1 MKKSTSESMNK
12 GMSDTGRQIRF
23 PSVLALAA
31 SGAAGCASP
40 SAQPWVSEAE
50 ANWWRYGSWLTG
62 LTLLLCAL
70 ALCLPSVPVPEG
82 YHAFADQVTWWGF
95 LPHARDVLSNAAF
108 ALAGWALLWHG
119 QRYGNSGMAHKRVL
133 PAVYVAGWGLVLT
146 AVCSGVYHLQPD
158 ARGLVLDRLGMSVAF
173 AGVLGLLVA
182 DRFAPVRVLPAM
194 AVALLLGVACT
205 LGDFLHNNTMP
216 WVLFQLGLLGLMLLA
231 PWITRGHGAQAAQGQ
246 THQQAVLGVAW
257 WQVLVF
263 YALAKVC
270 ELGDHAF
277 WHLTGEIISGH
288 SLKHIAA
295 AAAVWPLLQALRAR
309 VREAKLRA
317 GN

>member
-1 MKKSTSESMNK
+1 MNK
-12 GMSDTGRQIRF
+12 TGKTF
-23 PSVLALAA
+23 LFSSAATLAA
-31 SGAAGCASP
+31 PNAAGHAP
-40 SAQPWVSEAE
+40 HNVQPWVSEAE

-62 LTLLLCAL
+62 MTLLLCAL
-70 ALCLPSVPVPEG
+70 ALCLPSVPVPDS

-108 ALAGWALLWHG
+108 ALAGWALLWQG
-119 QRYGNSGMAHKRVL
+119 RRYVRAGVAHKRVL
-133 PAVYVAGWGLVLT
+133 PALHVAGWGLVLT
-146 AVCSGVYHLQPD
+146 AVCSSVYHLQPD

-205 LGDFLHNNTMP
+205 VGDFLHNNTLP
-216 WVLFQLGLLGLMLLA
+216 WVLYQLGLLGLMLLA
-231 PWITRGHGAQAAQGQ
+231 PWITRGPSVQGVAQGVQ
-246 THQQAVLGVAW
+246 GQALQALLGVAW

-270 ELGDHAF
+270 ELGDQAF
-277 WHLTGEIISGH
+277 WQLTGEIISGH

-295 AAAVWPLLQALRAR
+295 AAAVWPVLQALRAQ
-309 VREAKLRA
+309 VKAAKNSSQQPVHKRE
-317 GN
+317 G

>member
-1 MKKSTSESMNK
+1 MNK
-12 GMSDTGRQIRF
+12 NGRKMLF
-23 PSVLALAA
+23 SPAAALAA
-31 SGAAGCASP
+31 PSAAGHITQAP
-40 SAQPWVSEAE
+40 QPWVSEAE

-62 LTLLLCAL
+62 VTLLLCAL
-70 ALCLPSVPVPEG
+70 ALCLPSVPVPDS

-108 ALAGWALLWHG
+108 ALAGWALLWQG
-119 QRYGNSGMAHKRVL
+119 RRYVSAGVAHKRVL

-194 AVALLLGVACT
+194 TVALLLGVACT
-205 LGDFLHNNTMP
+205 LGDFAHNNTMP

-231 PWITRGHGAQAAQGQ
+231 PWITRSQGAQAAQGQ
-246 THQQAVLGVAW
+246 APQAVLSVAW

-263 YALAKVC
+263 YVLAKVC
-270 ELGDHAF
+270 EMGDQAF
-277 WHLTGEIISGH
+277 WQLTGEIISGH
-288 SLKHIAA
+288 SLKHIVA
-295 AAAVWPLLQALRAR
+295 AAAVWPVLQALRAR
-309 VREAKLRA
+309 VKEAHASART
-317 GN
+317 